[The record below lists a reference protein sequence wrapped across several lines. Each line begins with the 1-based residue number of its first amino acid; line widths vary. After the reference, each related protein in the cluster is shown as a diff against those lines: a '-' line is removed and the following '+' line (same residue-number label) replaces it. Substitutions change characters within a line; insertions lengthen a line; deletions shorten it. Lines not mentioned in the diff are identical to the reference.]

1 MQIQPK
7 PYLDKL
13 KLRQQSKGLER
24 RLNMSKLILDK
35 STPFPLGVELK
46 DIDQTF
52 VEWVEQKLYI
62 AFEGKVL
69 PTFKLFSN
77 QRINEYAQTWQH
89 LDEVGNL
96 LMNFKTVTR
105 ENNPKKGEN
114 QGSIYNVPGDRDYP
128 MFMVPVLQENGLEA
142 YDMYSMKQP
151 FTLDLSYTVSL
162 VTNKYELI
170 NEVNQLVH
178 NEFKALQSYIA
189 PNGHAMPMT
198 LEDVSDESEYA
209 IDDRKYYSQSFK
221 IKVKAYI
228 IRKQDFK
235 VTRLPSRMNIRM
247 LGINDKKSKVKK
259 PTIELSEDYINPC
272 CELRAE
278 DSPYYYKKLSL
289 NVKFPSCALKA
300 EFTFDTDMV
309 IESIETNNVYDFV
322 MYVNEE
328 HMTFENDESKLYNGD
343 NVSIEIER
351 DDLEQESSI
360 VINGYDPNVVLDTR
374 YDPESSL
381 DEISGEEE
389 IIFENK
395 NPL

>member
-259 PTIELSEDYINPC
+259 PTIELSEDYINP
-272 CELRAE
+272 
-278 DSPYYYKKLSL
+278 
-289 NVKFPSCALKA
+289 
-300 EFTFDTDMV
+300 
-309 IESIETNNVYDFV
+309 
-322 MYVNEE
+322 
-328 HMTFENDESKLYNGD
+328 
-343 NVSIEIER
+343 
-351 DDLEQESSI
+351 
-360 VINGYDPNVVLDTR
+360 
-374 YDPESSL
+374 
-381 DEISGEEE
+381 
-389 IIFENK
+389 
-395 NPL
+395 